1 MQRRYVVR
9 GEEVASRVDVA
20 AYGQDEFVLRT
31 HVLRTQVCV
40 EYNAT
45 LVYTHYARK
54 VQMSRMQR
62 VKYRTVV

>member
-31 HVLRTQVCV
+31 QVSV

>member
-31 HVLRTQVCV
+31 QVCV

-45 LVYTHYARK
+45 LVYTLCKKSTDEPNAK
-54 VQMSRMQR
+54 S
-62 VKYRTVV
+62 KI